1 MGYNAPYSYGG
12 YTYNRKDALQV
23 KGPYYVSVNA
33 SYQSGS
39 FSSNTTKYFYGYY
52 TNDDGSSVSHPL
64 ALMNYQS
71 NNSATFGFMDMSA
84 IQSGG
89 TANTYTMTMYHRK
102 YNPSTGNWDHF
113 KTTTA
118 SAKYGTVFTPPYS
131 ETPTGHYNYS
141 RDWNGGWT
149 VSGNGSFY
157 VNYHPNSYTMTS
169 YHHKWNPVS
178 SQWVHYSTT
187 TASALYGTTYT
198 PPWQTPS
205 YHYNYSRD
213 WDGGW
218 TVSGNGGFSLYY
230 YPNSYSFDLN
240 GYLDGAVY
248 GDLSNY
254 GTADVIVNGTK
265 VADDVADWCTSYPYG
280 STWQVTDIKATTGH
294 TYNGLY
300 SGALSGTIT
309 NSPSHCYLNFTT
321 NSYYL
326 DVNGRLDGTIL
337 GNTSG
342 FGTFDVYI
350 NGSLVANDVNDY
362 YAQHPYGTTW
372 EVKDVKALSGYT
384 YNGWHSGGMSGTITG
399 NVVSVQDFST
409 NSYTLT
415 VNPNGGTWN
424 GSTSTQSFTQA
435 FKTTKALPLPTRT
448 GYRFVGWQDLG
459 SGWTYDSNNDNIC
472 FENGVG
478 NITTYCNANDGSVS
492 ITREAMSTPTGSGY
506 GLKIY
511 FNSSAQTAWGWGF
524 VDSEQSEANTTFI
537 HVFQAKVPKGYTL
550 QYAYNSCG
558 DGATRRWL
566 TPNVGT
572 GDWATY
578 AYETKCGSSGSFGTF
593 GYVYLTGG
601 SVPVT
606 WYLASSN
613 IYKST
618 GSTFYY
624 SSGNGSLKAIWAPN
638 RYTITYNA
646 NGGYSTPNTTSTSQV
661 ITYDETFSFK
671 NREYTKPGYVHIG
684 WNTKADGSG
693 TKYAIGLSTTYTTAG
708 DLTVYAQW
716 RAATAEEQKIYLY
729 NNGYCEAINF
739 AKTSDWYGFKKGVV
753 GAKDFTI
760 GSPATSPSHT
770 MQFKGM
776 IVKNLT

>member
-1 MGYNAPYSYGG
+1 MGYTAPYTSGG

-23 KGPYYVSVNA
+23 KGPYWSSANA
-33 SYQSGS
+33 SSQSGS

-52 TNDDGSSVSHPL
+52 TNDDGSSAKHPL
-64 ALMNYQS
+64 ALMNYSYQ
-71 NNSATFGFMDMSA
+71 NSVSFGFMNMDA

-89 TANTYTMTMYHRK
+89 TARTFTVTFNANGGSTPTASKTVTYNSTYGTLPTPTRSNYRFTGWYTSASGGTRIQASNKVTITANQTLYAHWVAVYYLDLNVYLNGSIINDTNVFHCDVTVGGTTQASNVCDYYKQHDTGSSWSVTGLTTASGYTRYSTGTTSGTLTAKTNCTIYIGRNYTITYDRNGGTSGNSTQTVNYGTSWTTKGATCVKPGYAQTSWNTAKDGSGTTYNLSTAQTSTQSANLTLYAIYTGNTYYVKYDANGGSGSIGNTTHR
-102 YNPSTGNWDHF
+102 YGTPSNLSANTFTRTGYTFTGWNTQADGNGTALNDKHSLSGL
-113 KTTTA
+113 TTTA
-118 SAKYGTVFTPPYS
+118 GATV
-131 ETPTGHYNYS
+131 
-141 RDWNGGWT
+141 
-149 VSGNGSFY
+149 
-157 VNYHPNSYTMTS
+157 
-169 YHHKWNPVS
+169 
-178 SQWVHYSTT
+178 
-187 TASALYGTTYT
+187 
-198 PPWQTPS
+198 
-205 YHYNYSRD
+205 
-213 WDGGW
+213 
-218 TVSGNGGFSLYY
+218 
-230 YPNSYSFDLN
+230 
-240 GYLDGAVY
+240 
-248 GDLSNY
+248 
-254 GTADVIVNGTK
+254 
-265 VADDVADWCTSYPYG
+265 
-280 STWQVTDIKATTGH
+280 
-294 TYNGLY
+294 
-300 SGALSGTIT
+300 TI
-309 NSPSHCYLNFTT
+309 
-321 NSYYL
+321 
-326 DVNGRLDGTIL
+326 
-337 GNTSG
+337 
-342 FGTFDVYI
+342 
-350 NGSLVANDVNDY
+350 
-362 YAQHPYGTTW
+362 YAQW
-372 EVKDVKALSGYT
+372 A
-384 YNGWHSGGMSGTITG
+384 I
-399 NVVSVQDFST
+399 

-424 GSTSTQSFTQA
+424 GSTSTQSFTQTYN
-435 FKTTKALPLPTRT
+435 TTKALPLPTRA
-448 GYRFVGWQDLG
+448 GYFFIGWQDLG
-459 SGWTYDSNNDNIC
+459 TGWTYDSNNDNIC
-472 FENGVG
+472 FENGIG

-506 GLKIY
+506 GLKIH

-537 HVFQAKVPKGYTL
+537 HAFQAKVPKGYTL
-550 QYAYNSCG
+550 QYAYNACG

-566 TPNVGT
+566 TSNEGT

-578 AYETKCGSSGSFGTF
+578 AYETKCGSMGSFGTF

-646 NGGYSTPNTTSTSQV
+646 NGGYSTPNTTSTSQIV
-661 ITYDETFSFK
+661 TYDETFSFK

-693 TKYAIGLSTTYTTAG
+693 TKYTFGASTTYTIAG
-708 DLTVYAQW
+708 NLTLYAQW
-716 RAATAEEQKIYLY
+716 RAATANEQKIYLY
-729 NNGYCEAINF
+729 NNGYCEALGF

-760 GSPATSPSHT
+760 GTPASSKSKT